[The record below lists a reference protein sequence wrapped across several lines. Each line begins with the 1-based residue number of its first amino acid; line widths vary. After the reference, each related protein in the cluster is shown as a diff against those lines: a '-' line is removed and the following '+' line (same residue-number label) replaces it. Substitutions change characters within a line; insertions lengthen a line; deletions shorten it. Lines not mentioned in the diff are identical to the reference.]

1 MWKNVPTNEEEKFFN
16 AELRKLGF
24 KPWKFIGKNKF
35 PIYRTGST
43 AQYISSTVGYLYATG
58 RYAALNKD
66 CNATMAAALLYAKR
80 SGKRI
85 PLDEGKIATR
95 YHIDVAAVGKIISN
109 IDGKFADDFISGRIK
124 I

>member
-35 PIYRTGST
+35 PIYRIGST
-43 AQYISSTVGYLYATG
+43 AHYISNTVGYLYATG

-66 CNATMAAALLYAKR
+66 SSATMAAALVYAR
-80 SGKRI
+80 RAGKHI
-85 PLDEGKIATR
+85 KLDESKIAAR
-95 YHIDVAAVGKIISN
+95 YQVDLAIIDKVIGD
-109 IDGKFADDFISGRIK
+109 IDSKFADDFISGRIK